1 MPGYLSSL
9 HRKHTGPFDAKK
21 WYTPIIMYS
30 IILFLVSMG
39 DAVMSYIAPIE
50 VESHVSNTFVMG
62 LVLAAS
68 SGLGFFC
75 DFFFGEWFRGKS
87 YAFFLTCMFGFAF
100 LFPLSFIVAPPIV
113 SAFLF
118 AMAAWGIYFELIQF
132 SNFHFINAYV
142 EREDHASSWGILES
156 LISLAYFLGPLFAT
170 FLIDRHIDGPYYG
183 ALGFF
188 TTGFFGFLL
197 FWRAHRTRSR
207 ASTADSSA
215 QKRSK
220 FHEIK
225 IWGVLWKKIWPLY
238 LFLFTAVLVDST
250 FWTVGALLSEDL
262 RQQHPLGG
270 LLLPASTLPAL
281 FIGLFAGKLAK
292 PFGKKRVAFIAG
304 ACAGLILAVAGM
316 LHNVPMLIG
325 TVLLF
330 AVFHSVSR
338 PEILATFE
346 DYISRLGKTSN
357 DLIGLQNSAAS
368 LAWVVG
374 PIISGAFSSWIGN
387 SATLSVVGV
396 IMFVVALMALIVVP
410 RKIHMPQKELE
421 VVG

>member
-1 MPGYLSSL
+1 MPGYSALL
-9 HRKHTGPFDAKK
+9 HRKHTSPFVSKK

-30 IILFLVSMG
+30 LILFLVSLG
-39 DAVMSYIAPIE
+39 DAIMSYIAPIE
-50 VESHVSNTFVMG
+50 VEAHVSNTFVMG
-62 LVLAAS
+62 LVLATS
-68 SGLGFFC
+68 SGLGFVC
-75 DFFFGEWFRGKS
+75 DFLFGEWFRGKS
-87 YAFFLTCMFGFAF
+87 YAFFLASMFTFAF
-100 LFPLSFIVAPPIV
+100 LFPLSFILAPPIV

-132 SNFHFINAYV
+132 SNFHFINTYV

-170 FLIDRHIDGPYYG
+170 FLIDRHVDGPYYG

-188 TTGFFGFLL
+188 TTGLFGFLL

-207 ASTADSSA
+207 ASTADTTTS
-215 QKRSK
+215 KRSR

-225 IWGVLWKKIWPLY
+225 IWAILWKKIWPLY
-238 LFLFTAVLVDST
+238 IFFFTAVLVDST

-270 LLLPASTLPAL
+270 LLLPAATLPSL
-281 FIGLFAGKLAK
+281 FIGLFAGKLAHQ
-292 PFGKKRVAFIAG
+292 FGKKRAAFFAG
-304 ACAGLILAVAGM
+304 SCAGLILAVAGI
-316 LHNVPMLIG
+316 LQNVPLLIG

-338 PEILATFE
+338 PEISATFE

-368 LAWVVG
+368 LAWVIG
-374 PIISGAFSSWIGN
+374 PIISGAFASWIGN
-387 SATLSVVGV
+387 SATLSVVGI
-396 IMFVVALMALIVVP
+396 IMFVVAVMALVVVP
-410 RKIHMPQKELE
+410 RKIQMPQKELE
-421 VVG
+421 IAG